1 MTIPFTRWPEEFAR
15 RYREK
20 GYWQDLPLTH
30 ILTDHAEKDTVAII
44 DGERHLTWRAFNQA
58 VNNLASALQGQGVRR
73 GETALVQ
80 LGNVAEFYITFFAL
94 LQVGVAPVNA
104 LFSHQ
109 RNELNA
115 YAAQIKPA
123 LLIADREHALFAGD
137 DFLNRFVDEHRSV
150 RVVLLRGDNGAHALE
165 AAIAHP
171 ATHFIPNPTPAD
183 EVAFFQLSGGS
194 TGTPKLIPRT
204 HNDYDYS
211 IRRSNEICG
220 ITADTRYLNA
230 LPAAH
235 NYAMSSPGSLG
246 VFMAGGCVV
255 LAHDPSATI
264 CFPLIERHQINV
276 TSLVPPAVSLWLQA
290 IADGAGNAQ
299 LKSLK
304 LLQVGGARLSA
315 TLAARIPAEIGCQL
329 QQVFGM
335 AEGLVNYT
343 ALDDTPERII
353 HTQGRPMC
361 PDDEVWVADE
371 QGNPLPRGE
380 TGRLMTRGPY
390 TFRGYFNSPEHNASA
405 FDANGFYCSGDLIAI
420 DEQGYITVQGREK
433 DQINRGGEKI
443 AAEEIENLL
452 LRHEA
457 VIHAAL
463 VSMEDSLLGE
473 KSCAFL
479 VVKQPLRAV
488 EVRRF
493 LREQGVAEFKLPDRV
508 ESVDA
513 LPLTPVGKVDKK
525 QLRLWIAERARPEEQ
540 SMAIPKL
547 TAYALPTAAELPT
560 SKVNW
565 AFEPERAALL
575 IHDMQ
580 EYFLNFWGENS
591 AMMQQVV
598 ANIARLRTYCKAHNI
613 PVYYTAQPKEQSDE
627 DRALLNDMWGPGLTR
642 SPEQQRIV
650 AELTPDEADTVL
662 VKWRYSAFHRSP
674 LELMLKETGRNQLLI
689 TGVYAHIGCMTTAT
703 DAFMRDIKPFFIAD
717 ALADFTREEH
727 LMSLNYVAG
736 RSGRVVMTDDLLPS
750 VPASKAALREL
761 ILPLLD
767 ETDEPM
773 DDENLI
779 DYGLDSVRM
788 MALAARWRKVHG
800 DIDFVMLAKN
810 PTLDAWWALL
820 SREVQ

>member
-1 MTIPFTRWPEEFAR
+1 MTLPFTRWPDDFAR

-20 GYWQDLPLTH
+20 GYWQDLPLTD
-30 ILTDHAEKDTVAII
+30 ILTRHADSDALAII
-44 DGERHLTWRAFNQA
+44 DGERRLTYRQFQQS
-58 VNNLASALQGQGVRR
+58 VNNLAAALQAQGIQR

-109 RNELNA
+109 RSELNA
-115 YAAQIKPA
+115 YATQIEPT
-123 LLIADREHALFAGD
+123 LLIADRAHSLFAGD
-137 DFLNRFVDEHRSV
+137 DFLNTFRDQHPSV
-150 RVVLLRGDNGAHALE
+150 RVALLRGEGLE
-165 AAIAHP
+165 AAIARP
-171 ATHFIPNPTPAD
+171 AENFIASPTPAD

-204 HNDYDYS
+204 HNDYYYS

-235 NYAMSSPGSLG
+235 NFAMSSPGSLG
-246 VFMAGGCVV
+246 IFMAGGCVV
-255 LAHDPSATI
+255 LAHDPSATL
-264 CFPLIERHQINV
+264 CFPLIEEHRITV

-290 IADGAGNAQ
+290 ITEGAGSAQ
-299 LKSLK
+299 LASLQ

-315 TLAARIPAEIGCQL
+315 TLAARIPAEMGCQL

-343 ALDDTPERII
+343 ALDDTPERIMN
-353 HTQGRPMC
+353 TQGRPMC

-371 QGNPLPRGE
+371 NGNPLPRGE
-380 TGRLMTRGPY
+380 VGRLMTRGPY
-390 TFRGYFNSPEHNASA
+390 TFRGYYKSPEHNASA

-443 AAEEIENLL
+443 AAEEVENLL

-473 KSCAFL
+473 KSCAYL

-525 QLRLWIAERARPEEQ
+525 QLRLWLAERAR
-540 SMAIPKL
+540 
-547 TAYALPTAAELPT
+547 
-560 SKVNW
+560 
-565 AFEPERAALL
+565 
-575 IHDMQ
+575 
-580 EYFLNFWGENS
+580 G
-591 AMMQQVV
+591 
-598 ANIARLRTYCKAHNI
+598 
-613 PVYYTAQPKEQSDE
+613 
-627 DRALLNDMWGPGLTR
+627 
-642 SPEQQRIV
+642 
-650 AELTPDEADTVL
+650 
-662 VKWRYSAFHRSP
+662 
-674 LELMLKETGRNQLLI
+674 
-689 TGVYAHIGCMTTAT
+689 
-703 DAFMRDIKPFFIAD
+703 
-717 ALADFTREEH
+717 
-727 LMSLNYVAG
+727 
-736 RSGRVVMTDDLLPS
+736 
-750 VPASKAALREL
+750 
-761 ILPLLD
+761 
-767 ETDEPM
+767 
-773 DDENLI
+773 
-779 DYGLDSVRM
+779 
-788 MALAARWRKVHG
+788 
-800 DIDFVMLAKN
+800 
-810 PTLDAWWALL
+810 
-820 SREVQ
+820 

>member
-1 MTIPFTRWPEEFAR
+1 MTLPFTRWPDDFAR

-20 GYWQDLPLTH
+20 GYWQDLPLTD
-30 ILTDHAEKDTVAII
+30 ILTRHADSDALAII
-44 DGERHLTWRAFNQA
+44 DGERRLTYRQFQQS
-58 VNNLASALQGQGVRR
+58 VNNLAATLQAQGIQR

-109 RNELNA
+109 RSELNA
-115 YAAQIKPA
+115 YATQIEPT
-123 LLIADREHALFAGD
+123 LLIADRAHSLFAGD
-137 DFLNRFVDEHRSV
+137 DFLNTFRDQHPSV
-150 RVVLLRGDNGAHALE
+150 RVALLRGEGLE
-165 AAIAHP
+165 AAIARP
-171 ATHFIPNPTPAD
+171 AENFIASPTPAD

-204 HNDYDYS
+204 HNDYYYS

-235 NYAMSSPGSLG
+235 NFAMSSPGSLG
-246 VFMAGGCVV
+246 IFMAGGCVV
-255 LAHDPSATI
+255 LAHDPSATL
-264 CFPLIERHQINV
+264 CFPLIEEHRITV

-290 IADGAGNAQ
+290 ITEGAGSAQ
-299 LKSLK
+299 LASLQ

-315 TLAARIPAEIGCQL
+315 TLAARIPAEMGCQL

-343 ALDDTPERII
+343 ALDDTPERIMN
-353 HTQGRPMC
+353 TQGRPMC

-371 QGNPLPRGE
+371 NGNPLPRGE
-380 TGRLMTRGPY
+380 VGRLMTRGPY
-390 TFRGYFNSPEHNASA
+390 TFRGYYKSPEHNASA

-443 AAEEIENLL
+443 AAEEVENLL

-473 KSCAFL
+473 KSCAYL

-508 ESVDA
+508 ECLDA

-525 QLRLWIAERARPEEQ
+525 QLRLWLAERAQ
-540 SMAIPKL
+540 
-547 TAYALPTAAELPT
+547 
-560 SKVNW
+560 
-565 AFEPERAALL
+565 
-575 IHDMQ
+575 
-580 EYFLNFWGENS
+580 G
-591 AMMQQVV
+591 
-598 ANIARLRTYCKAHNI
+598 
-613 PVYYTAQPKEQSDE
+613 
-627 DRALLNDMWGPGLTR
+627 
-642 SPEQQRIV
+642 
-650 AELTPDEADTVL
+650 
-662 VKWRYSAFHRSP
+662 
-674 LELMLKETGRNQLLI
+674 
-689 TGVYAHIGCMTTAT
+689 
-703 DAFMRDIKPFFIAD
+703 
-717 ALADFTREEH
+717 
-727 LMSLNYVAG
+727 
-736 RSGRVVMTDDLLPS
+736 
-750 VPASKAALREL
+750 
-761 ILPLLD
+761 
-767 ETDEPM
+767 
-773 DDENLI
+773 
-779 DYGLDSVRM
+779 
-788 MALAARWRKVHG
+788 
-800 DIDFVMLAKN
+800 
-810 PTLDAWWALL
+810 
-820 SREVQ
+820 

>member
-1 MTIPFTRWPEEFAR
+1 MTLPFTRWPDEFAR

-20 GYWQDLPLTH
+20 GYWQDLPLTD
-30 ILTDHAEKDTVAII
+30 ILTRHGDSDAWALV
-44 DGERHLTWRAFNQA
+44 DGERRITYRQFQQS
-58 VNNLASALQGQGVRR
+58 VNNLASALQAQGVQR

-109 RNELNA
+109 RSELNA
-115 YAAQIKPA
+115 YASQIEPA
-123 LLIADREHALFAGD
+123 LLIADRAHGLFAGD
-137 DFLNRFVDEHRSV
+137 DFLNTFMEQHRSV
-150 RVVLLRGDNGAHALE
+150 RTVLLRGDGLE
-165 AAIAHP
+165 AAIARP
-171 ATHFIPNPTPAD
+171 AEHFIATPTPAD

-204 HNDYDYS
+204 HNDYYYS

-235 NYAMSSPGSLG
+235 NFAMSSPGSLG

-255 LAHDPSATI
+255 LANDPSATL
-264 CFPLIERHQINV
+264 CFPLIEQHQITV

-290 IADGAGNAQ
+290 ISEGAGNAQ
-299 LKSLK
+299 LASLQ

-353 HTQGRPMC
+353 NTQGRPMC

-371 QGNPLPRGE
+371 HGNPLPRGE
-380 TGRLMTRGPY
+380 VGRLMTRGPY
-390 TFRGYFNSPEHNASA
+390 TFRGYYKSPEHNASA
-405 FDANGFYCSGDLIAI
+405 FDENGFYCSGDLIAI

-443 AAEEIENLL
+443 AAEEVENLL

-473 KSCAFL
+473 KSCAYL

-508 ESVDA
+508 ECLEA

-525 QLRLWIAERARPEEQ
+525 QLRLWLVERAR
-540 SMAIPKL
+540 
-547 TAYALPTAAELPT
+547 
-560 SKVNW
+560 
-565 AFEPERAALL
+565 
-575 IHDMQ
+575 
-580 EYFLNFWGENS
+580 G
-591 AMMQQVV
+591 
-598 ANIARLRTYCKAHNI
+598 
-613 PVYYTAQPKEQSDE
+613 
-627 DRALLNDMWGPGLTR
+627 
-642 SPEQQRIV
+642 
-650 AELTPDEADTVL
+650 
-662 VKWRYSAFHRSP
+662 
-674 LELMLKETGRNQLLI
+674 
-689 TGVYAHIGCMTTAT
+689 
-703 DAFMRDIKPFFIAD
+703 
-717 ALADFTREEH
+717 
-727 LMSLNYVAG
+727 
-736 RSGRVVMTDDLLPS
+736 
-750 VPASKAALREL
+750 
-761 ILPLLD
+761 
-767 ETDEPM
+767 
-773 DDENLI
+773 
-779 DYGLDSVRM
+779 
-788 MALAARWRKVHG
+788 
-800 DIDFVMLAKN
+800 
-810 PTLDAWWALL
+810 
-820 SREVQ
+820 

>member
-1 MTIPFTRWPEEFAR
+1 MTIPFTRWPEDFAR

-30 ILTDHAEKDTVAII
+30 ILTDHADNDAVAII
-44 DGERHLTWRAFNQA
+44 DGDRRITYRAFNQA
-58 VNNLASALQGQGVRR
+58 VTNLASVLQAQGLHR

-94 LQVGVAPVNA
+94 LQIGVAPVNA

-109 RNELNA
+109 RSELNA
-115 YAAQIKPA
+115 YAEQIKPA
-123 LLIADREHALFAGD
+123 VLIADRDHTLFAGD
-137 DFLNRFVDEHRSV
+137 DFLNTFVDAHRSV
-150 RVVLLRGDNGAHALE
+150 RVVLLRGDKGEHALE
-165 AAIAHP
+165 AAIARP
-171 ATHFIPNPTPAD
+171 ADNFIPNPTPAD

-194 TGTPKLIPRT
+194 TGT
-204 HNDYDYS
+204 
-211 IRRSNEICG
+211 
-220 ITADTRYLNA
+220 
-230 LPAAH
+230 
-235 NYAMSSPGSLG
+235 
-246 VFMAGGCVV
+246 AGGCVV
-255 LAHDPSATI
+255 LANDPSATL
-264 CFPLIERHQINV
+264 CFPLIEQHQINV

-299 LKSLK
+299 LKSLE

-343 ALDDTPERII
+343 ALDDAPERII
-353 HTQGRPMC
+353 NTQGRPMC

-371 QGNPLPRGE
+371 DGNPLPRGE
-380 TGRLMTRGPY
+380 VGRLMTRGPY

-452 LRHEA
+452 LRHDA

-473 KSCAFL
+473 KSCAYL

-525 QLRLWIAERARPEEQ
+525 QLRLWLAERAR
-540 SMAIPKL
+540 
-547 TAYALPTAAELPT
+547 
-560 SKVNW
+560 
-565 AFEPERAALL
+565 
-575 IHDMQ
+575 
-580 EYFLNFWGENS
+580 G
-591 AMMQQVV
+591 
-598 ANIARLRTYCKAHNI
+598 
-613 PVYYTAQPKEQSDE
+613 
-627 DRALLNDMWGPGLTR
+627 
-642 SPEQQRIV
+642 
-650 AELTPDEADTVL
+650 
-662 VKWRYSAFHRSP
+662 
-674 LELMLKETGRNQLLI
+674 
-689 TGVYAHIGCMTTAT
+689 
-703 DAFMRDIKPFFIAD
+703 
-717 ALADFTREEH
+717 
-727 LMSLNYVAG
+727 
-736 RSGRVVMTDDLLPS
+736 
-750 VPASKAALREL
+750 
-761 ILPLLD
+761 
-767 ETDEPM
+767 
-773 DDENLI
+773 
-779 DYGLDSVRM
+779 
-788 MALAARWRKVHG
+788 
-800 DIDFVMLAKN
+800 
-810 PTLDAWWALL
+810 
-820 SREVQ
+820 

>member
-1 MTIPFTRWPEEFAR
+1 MTIPFTRWPDDFAR

-20 GYWQDLPLTH
+20 GYWQDLPLTE
-30 ILTDHAEKDTVAII
+30 ILTRHADSDALAII
-44 DGERHLTWRAFNQA
+44 DGERRFTYRQFQQS
-58 VNNLASALQGQGVRR
+58 VNNLAAALQAQGVQR

-109 RNELNA
+109 RSELNA
-115 YAAQIKPA
+115 YASQIEPT
-123 LLIADREHALFAGD
+123 LLIADRAHGLFAGD
-137 DFLNRFVDEHRSV
+137 DFINTFVDQHRSV
-150 RVVLLRGDNGAHALE
+150 RVVLLRGEGLE
-165 AAIAHP
+165 AEIARP
-171 ATHFIPNPTPAD
+171 AENFIPSPTPAD

-204 HNDYDYS
+204 HNDYYYS

-220 ITADTRYLNA
+220 ISAQTRYLNA

-235 NYAMSSPGSLG
+235 NFAMSSPGSLG
-246 VFMAGGCVV
+246 IFMAGGCVV
-255 LAHDPSATI
+255 LANDPSATL
-264 CFPLIERHQINV
+264 CFPLIEQHQITV

-290 IADGAGNAQ
+290 IAEGAGNAQ
-299 LKSLK
+299 LASLQ

-343 ALDDTPERII
+343 ALDDAPERIMN
-353 HTQGRPMC
+353 TQGRPMC

-371 QGNPLPRGE
+371 NGNPLPRGE
-380 TGRLMTRGPY
+380 VGRLMTRGPY
-390 TFRGYFNSPEHNASA
+390 TFRGYYKSPEHNASA

-443 AAEEIENLL
+443 AAEEVENLL

-473 KSCAFL
+473 KSCAYL

-508 ESVDA
+508 ECLEA

-525 QLRLWIAERARPEEQ
+525 QLRLWLAERAQ
-540 SMAIPKL
+540 
-547 TAYALPTAAELPT
+547 
-560 SKVNW
+560 
-565 AFEPERAALL
+565 
-575 IHDMQ
+575 
-580 EYFLNFWGENS
+580 G
-591 AMMQQVV
+591 
-598 ANIARLRTYCKAHNI
+598 
-613 PVYYTAQPKEQSDE
+613 
-627 DRALLNDMWGPGLTR
+627 
-642 SPEQQRIV
+642 
-650 AELTPDEADTVL
+650 
-662 VKWRYSAFHRSP
+662 
-674 LELMLKETGRNQLLI
+674 
-689 TGVYAHIGCMTTAT
+689 
-703 DAFMRDIKPFFIAD
+703 
-717 ALADFTREEH
+717 
-727 LMSLNYVAG
+727 
-736 RSGRVVMTDDLLPS
+736 
-750 VPASKAALREL
+750 
-761 ILPLLD
+761 
-767 ETDEPM
+767 
-773 DDENLI
+773 
-779 DYGLDSVRM
+779 
-788 MALAARWRKVHG
+788 
-800 DIDFVMLAKN
+800 
-810 PTLDAWWALL
+810 
-820 SREVQ
+820 